1 MQAKAKQTRP
11 TQEDTVVEEEFL
23 VGSDAVMNKLGN
35 PDITDLT
42 FVEVEGGLYIDSGE
56 STVYAEVEGGETVA
70 EEVEAIPDGGT
81 EITISSPEEKVNSS
95 TDTDA
100 TLAGD

>member
-1 MQAKAKQTRP
+1 MQAKAKQSRQTKEEP
-11 TQEDTVVEEEFL
+11 VVEDEFL
-23 VGSDAVMNKLGN
+23 VGSDAVMDKLGN

-56 STVYAEVEGGETVA
+56 STIYAEVEGGETVA
-70 EEVEAIPDGGT
+70 EEVEDIPDDGT
-81 EITISSPEEKVNSS
+81 EITVTSPEEKVDTSS
-95 TDTDA
+95 DTDA